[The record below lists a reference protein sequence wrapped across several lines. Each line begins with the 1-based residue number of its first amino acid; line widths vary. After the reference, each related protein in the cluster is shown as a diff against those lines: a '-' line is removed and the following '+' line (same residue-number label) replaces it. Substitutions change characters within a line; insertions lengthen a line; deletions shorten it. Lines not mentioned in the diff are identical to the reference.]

1 MMAATKADR
10 ALVYLLDHQSRD
22 VVTVVIGA
30 LVNITA
36 DPANQV
42 RLNSYRLICGL
53 ASLAGVELKSWLL
66 NSERR

>member
-1 MMAATKADR
+1 MLRLWWWWDVQVREMMAATKADR
-10 ALVYLLDHQSRD
+10 ALVYLLDHHSRD

-42 RLNSYRLICGL
+42 RIT
-53 ASLAGVELKSWLL
+53 
-66 NSERR
+66 